1 MSAHT
6 LGTVVD
12 TSLALGGLKVSLVP
26 VTGSASYDAGG
37 SLLDLSSIFPSKA
50 IGAVQVATSPHASAK
65 YRAVFIRGTSDGPTL
80 GKLKVYDST
89 TDPGA
94 EASGDL
100 SATTFTLLVIGQ

>member
-6 LGTVVD
+6 LASTVMNEILFGMKV
-12 TSLALGGLKVSLVP
+12 ALVT

-37 SLLDLSSIFPSKA
+37 SILDLSTIFPSKVY
-50 IGAVQVATSPHASAK
+50 GAVQAAVSPHGSAK
-65 YRAVFIRGTSDGPTL
+65 YQLAFVPGASQGPAL
-80 GKLKVYDST
+80 GKIKIIDAT

-100 SATTFTLLVIGQ
+100 SATTFTLVVFGL